1 MSSASAL
8 ASWRSASSA
17 WSCTS
22 GLDSSSSSVSASTGA
37 PGRTWMRSTRPAVSA
52 VSQRMCSGTS
62 VPGPFTWRSI
72 GPRLTVS
79 IHTPLFSTD
88 GAAGLTR
95 VTPKASSAT
104 RSVPPP
110 AR

>member
-1 MSSASAL
+1 MSAF
-8 ASWRSASSA
+8 
-17 WSCTS
+17 
-22 GLDSSSSSVSASTGA
+22 TGA
-37 PGRTWMRSTRPAVSA
+37 PGRRWIRSTRPAVSA
-52 VSQRMCSGTS
+52 VIHRMCSGTS
-62 VPGPFTWRSI
+62 VPGPFTARSI
-72 GPRLTVS
+72 APRWTVS

>member
-1 MSSASAL
+1 M
-8 ASWRSASSA
+8 
-17 WSCTS
+17 
-22 GLDSSSSSVSASTGA
+22 SSVSAFTVA
-37 PGRTWMRSTRPAVSA
+37 PGRRWMRSTRPAVSA
-52 VSQRMCSGTS
+52 VIQRMCSGTR
-62 VPGPFTWRSI
+62 VPGPFTARSI
-72 GPRLTVS
+72 APRRTVS

-104 RSVPPP
+104 RSVAPP